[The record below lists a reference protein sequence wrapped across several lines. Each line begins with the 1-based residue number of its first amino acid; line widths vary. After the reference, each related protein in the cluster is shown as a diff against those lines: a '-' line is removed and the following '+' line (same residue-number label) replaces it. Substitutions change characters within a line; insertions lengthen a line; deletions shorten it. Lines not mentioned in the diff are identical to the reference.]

1 MDDFNFKLS
10 EIITEKKLQEY
21 FDKGWEALSDDYKK
35 SGKEIDIESIK
46 WKELSPG
53 KQVNQFGDLPKIDK
67 GILLKILGALRE
79 HIINKIFKR
88 HETNK
93 KVEGRNE
100 YFAAGSTNITSDYD
114 LSVSGPEGNEIMW
127 LMFKTFLKHYKESLP
142 YAFDSNL
149 YSSPLYIHT
158 TIEGKKLENVR
169 PKKSPDDKNNS
180 FSGFPRLNYNGHG
193 NRQFT
198 LVPQTDDEMNEELE
212 WAGLK
217 LLHKVHGKIQ
227 EYDDEQMY
235 PRLKAIL
242 DRSVILKQ
250 HLMKLCEDEE
260 KNEQYQVFF
269 TFGEFAFLNPSKND
283 DEKTKKKKAE
293 SKLVFKNYWM
303 QYKAQ
308 KLCQD
313 YIYNNKPFPEDK
325 KETVGEKLK
334 NNIFYYSNK
343 ANYFASEAYYT
354 SSAVNTVVI
363 ENQLKTNLDY
373 LNEKY
378 KIKCKIAAAIEQIGD
393 MTHHIEHKSVKKDE
407 PESLQKIIVK
417 FSKYI
422 YRFWYILGS
431 IGGKKFEEYAV
442 LANKIND
449 RIIPHRAKYDVD
461 KITPEDW
468 KLLDVTNYKENSEEA
483 KQKWLLSVRKHMLG
497 KIEEL
502 LRMSD
507 MLYKKKFA
515 VSIEERIRRRNNL
528 SEKERGRRRT
538 SPNIRDTIRKLGGK
552 KKRSRKK
559 KRKNKRKK
567 TKRRKN

>member
-1 MDDFNFKLS
+1 MGDFNFKLS

-35 SGKEIDIESIK
+35 SGKEIDMEDMK
-46 WKELSPG
+46 WKKKSPRE
-53 KQVNQFGDLPKIDK
+53 QVQQFGDLPKRDK

-79 HIINKIFKR
+79 HMINKIFKR

-93 KVEGRNE
+93 KVEGKNE

-114 LSVSGPEGNEIMW
+114 LAVSGPDGNEIMW

-158 TIEGKKLENVR
+158 TIAGEKLEKVR
-169 PKKSPDDKNNS
+169 PKKLPDDENNS
-180 FSGFPRLNYNGHG
+180 FGGFPRLDYNGHG

-217 LLHKVHGKIQ
+217 LLHKVNGQIR
-227 EYDDEQMY
+227 EYDDEQNY

-242 DRSVILKQ
+242 DRSVILKE

-269 TFGEFAFLNPSKND
+269 TFGEFAFLNPSEND
-283 DEKTKKKKAE
+283 DDKTKKKKAE

-354 SSAVNTVVI
+354 SSAVNTVVV

-373 LNEKY
+373 SNEKY

-393 MTHHIEHKSVKKDE
+393 MTHHIEHKSVKKDD

-431 IGGKKFEEYAV
+431 IGGEQYEPYAA

-461 KITPEDW
+461 KIKPEEW
-468 KLLDVTNYKENSEEA
+468 KLLDVTDYKENSEAA
-483 KQKWLLSVRKHMLG
+483 KKKWLLGVRKHMLG

-502 LRMSD
+502 LRASE
-507 MLYKKKFA
+507 MLYKRKFA
-515 VSIEERIRRRNNL
+515 VDVDKRRNNL
-528 SEKERGRRRT
+528 SKKEKGRRRT
-538 SPNIRDTIRKLGGK
+538 SPNISKTIEKLGGK

-559 KRKNKRKK
+559 KRKKKRKK
-567 TKRRKN
+567 TKRKRN